1 MIRLLPCNDVPMRAM
16 LLSLI
21 PIYMAHIK
29 SSEGYDVKVPNQGQV
44 TYNTVAG
51 SAGLASFLGFNA
63 QNLFGGG
70 CNGGGLFGW
79 NRNNGNCGC
88 SPYDMPVTRYEM
100 AMQQQLAAK
109 DSEIME
115 LKANIFTDTK
125 IADVYER
132 LSQRIGAAEAILAQQ
147 AIRNQGFTDAFR
159 ELQKDIDYKVNLEAE
174 RRECADCKI
183 VNYVNST
190 FAPKLITDFAA
201 GTTSAAATTYNPLA
215 CGRGCN

>member
-1 MIRLLPCNDVPMRAM
+1 
-16 LLSLI
+16 
-21 PIYMAHIK
+21 
-29 SSEGYDVKVPNQGQV
+29 
-44 TYNTVAG
+44 
-51 SAGLASFLGFNA
+51 
-63 QNLFGGG
+63 
-70 CNGGGLFGW
+70 
-79 NRNNGNCGC
+79 
-88 SPYDMPVTRYEM
+88 M

-183 VNYVNST
+183 VNYANST

-215 CGRGCN
+215 CGCGCN